1 MKQKHLLC
9 LVLVLSGGLFDSFST
24 AQSVPKSG
32 RWPGPSLPAIAD
44 ADPSIRHL
52 ISVEIPTRLRIERT
66 ADTLSVGIDTNSVES
81 TNLLVGTNMVMGMR
95 SDWYVYPV
103 GQARPAKGGVGFSGL
118 QHIVP
123 PGMVNYWHTQP
134 DGIPQ
139 AGKSYVVEI
148 DLTAFE
154 TDIPPQH
161 LWDPYDKNYRILWKR
176 TLKQIVQ

>member
-1 MKQKHLLC
+1 MNSKLLLC
-9 LVLVLSGGLFDSFST
+9 LALVLSSGIFDSSST
-24 AQSVPKSG
+24 AQSAPKSVQ
-32 RWPGPSLPAIAD
+32 WPGSFLPPIAN
-44 ADPSIRHL
+44 ADPSIRHP
-52 ISVEIPTRLRIERT
+52 ISVKIPTRLKIERT
-66 ADTLSVGIDTNSVES
+66 ADTLSVAIDTNSFES
-81 TNLLVGTNMVMGMR
+81 TNLLVGTNMATGIR

-118 QHIVP
+118 QDFDLRGII
-123 PGMVNYWHTQP
+123 NYWHTQP

-139 AGKSYVVEI
+139 AGKSYVVEM

-161 LWDPYDKNYRILWKR
+161 MWDPHDKNYRILWKR